1 MKLLQPFLN
10 IKFAAIFIT
19 YVALAFLSL
28 SIAYLLRFDFQIPA
42 DFIEGRNS
50 AYLWYIGT
58 QIAFLFAFGQFE
70 SVFSQFRLPDLF
82 RLFVGLLLSALYVL
96 FLWYLYDGDG
106 IPPRSVIITNLLL
119 YFIMLSGVRIFLRVY
134 TGENFVNW
142 LSGIK
147 EYDYVAIIGAGEVGA
162 VIGADLLSKQ
172 RLLGM
177 KPIVYLDDSK
187 NKIGR
192 LLNGIPVVDTVD
204 GLKKVA
210 ARYRIKKVII
220 AFPSAPSKRI
230 REVAETAK
238 SIGLEVDIVPALTDL
253 VSGRATATQIR
264 PIELEDLLGRETV
277 DLNYDTIRQML
288 TGQRVLI
295 TGAGGSI
302 GRELVAQILEHDPEA
317 LLCIDKSE
325 LAIFDLK
332 FALLENHSLKDRV
345 KTCILD
351 ITQSDYLKHHLSDFK
366 PTIIFHAAA
375 HKHVN
380 LMEDQP
386 EEALRNNFFASI
398 KLMELASELSVGRF
412 IFISTDKAINP
423 TSVMGVSKRL
433 AEIAMQKIQ
442 VRDGNSTRFMAVRF
456 GNVLGSSGS
465 VINIFKAQIE
475 KGGPLTVTDPE
486 VTRYFMTV
494 SEAIG
499 LVLESATQGLGGE
512 IFVLDMGEPI
522 KIAELAR
529 QMIAL
534 SGFKENVD
542 IDIKYTGLKSG
553 EKLYE
558 EVQHFDEVHAQT
570 NHMRIFKFVANH
582 DYPIAL
588 ESIESQLLESS
599 KQHESEAIKNAIK
612 NLVQEY
618 TPSQPD
624 SH

>member
-1 MKLLQPFLN
+1 MKLLKPYLN
-10 IKFAAIFIT
+10 FKFVAIFVA
-19 YVALAFLSL
+19 YVVLAFLSL
-28 SIAYLLRFDFQIPA
+28 SIAYLLRFDFQIP
-42 DFIEGRNS
+42 DNFIEGRNS
-50 AYLWYIGT
+50 AYIWFIGT
-58 QIAFLFAFGQFE
+58 QIAFLFAFGQFDA
-70 SVFSQFRLPDLF
+70 VFSQFRLPDLF
-82 RLFVGLLLSALYVL
+82 RLFFSLLLSSLYVL
-96 FLWYLYDGDG
+96 FLWYIYNGDG
-106 IPPRSVIITNLLL
+106 VPPRSVVITNLLL
-119 YFIMLSGVRIFLRVY
+119 YFVMISGMRIFLRIY
-134 TGENFVNW
+134 SGENFINW

-172 RLLGM
+172 RTLGI
-177 KPIVYLDDSK
+177 KPIVYLDDSDAK
-187 NKIGR
+187 VGR

-204 GLKKVA
+204 ALEKVVL
-210 ARYRIKKVII
+210 RYQIKKVII

-230 REVAETAK
+230 QRVAETAR
-238 SIGLEVDIVPALTDL
+238 SLGLDVDIVPALTDL

-264 PIELEDLLGRETV
+264 PIELEDLLGRDPV
-277 DLNYDTIRQML
+277 DLNFENIRKML
-288 TGQRVLI
+288 VGHRVLV

-302 GRELVAQILEHDPEA
+302 GKELVAQILEHDPES

-325 LAIFDLK
+325 LAIFDLN
-332 FALLENHSLKDRV
+332 FSLLENYSLKSRV
-345 KTCILD
+345 QTRILD
-351 ITQSDYLKHHLSDFK
+351 ITQSNYLRHHVSEFK

-398 KLMELASELSVGRF
+398 KLMELASELSVERF

-433 AEIAMQKIQ
+433 TEIAMQKIQ
-442 VRDGNSTRFMAVRF
+442 VREANRTKFMAVRF

-465 VINIFKAQIE
+465 VINIFRAQIA

-494 SEAIG
+494 TEAIG
-499 LVLESATQGLGGE
+499 LVLESATQGVGGE

-534 SGFKENVD
+534 SGFKENID
-542 IDIKYTGLKSG
+542 IDIEFTGLKAG

-558 EVQHFDEVHAQT
+558 EVQHFNEVHALT
-570 NHMRIFKFVANH
+570 THPRIFKFVTNNK
-582 DYPIAL
+582 YPITL
-588 ESIESQLLESS
+588 ESIEAQLLESTRS
-599 KQHESEAIKNAIK
+599 HKASQIKEMIK
-612 NLVQEY
+612 SLVEEY
-618 TPSQPD
+618 TPSK
-624 SH
+624 

>member
-1 MKLLQPFLN
+1 MKLLQPYLN
-10 IKFAAIFIT
+10 FKFALIFLA
-19 YVALAFLSL
+19 YVALAYFSL
-28 SIAYLLRFDFQIPA
+28 TIAYLLRFDFQIPQS
-42 DFIEGRNS
+42 FIEGRNS
-50 AYLWYIGT
+50 AYFWYIGT
-58 QIAFLFAFGQFE
+58 QIAFLFAFGQLDA
-70 SVFSQFRLPDLF
+70 VFSQFRLPDLF
-82 RLFVGLLLSALYVL
+82 RLFISLLLSSLYVL
-96 FLWYLYDGDG
+96 FLWYIYKGDG
-106 IPPRSVIITNLLL
+106 VPPRSVIITNLLL
-119 YFIMLSGVRIFLRVY
+119 YFVLISGMRIFFRIY
-134 TGENFVNW
+134 SGEHFVSW
-142 LSGIK
+142 VSGIK

-172 RLLGM
+172 RSLGI
-177 KPIVYLDDSK
+177 KPIVYLDDSDT
-187 NKIGR
+187 KIGR

-204 GLKKVA
+204 GLEKVT

-238 SIGLEVDIVPALTDL
+238 SLGLEVDIVPALTDL

-277 DLNYDTIRQML
+277 DLNFANIRKML
-288 TGQRVLI
+288 SGQRILI

-302 GRELVAQILEHDPEA
+302 GRELVAQILEHDPES
-317 LLCIDKSE
+317 LFCIDKSE

-332 FALLENHSLKDRV
+332 FSLLDDHILKDRV

-351 ITQSDYLKHHLSDFK
+351 ITESDYLKQHLSDFK

-380 LMEDQP
+380 LMEGQP
-386 EEALRNNFFASI
+386 KEALRNNFFGSI
-398 KLMELASELSVGRF
+398 KLMELSCEFSVDRF

-442 VRDGNSTRFMAVRF
+442 VKEAVETKFMAVRF

-494 SEAIG
+494 SEAVG
-499 LVLESATQGLGGE
+499 LVLESATQGVGGE

-529 QMIAL
+529 KMIVL
-534 SGFKENVD
+534 SGLKENVD
-542 IDIKYTGLKSG
+542 IDIEFTGLKSG

-570 NHMRIFKFVANH
+570 DHMRIFKFIANN
-582 DYPIAL
+582 DYPISL
-588 ESIESQLLESS
+588 
-599 KQHESEAIKNAIK
+599 EAIEAKLSEVMNLHKADGIK
-612 NLVQEY
+612 VTLKRLVKEYSPSKSNL
-618 TPSQPD
+618 
-624 SH
+624 